1 MEHLEHWTGHRPLLA
16 GLWLVLFAV
25 AARLAMALPI
35 GTLAA
40 EPQPS
45 GRILSILT
53 EVLTPQGVREETAS
67 QKFSKRER
75 PPRTEKP
82 EPEVMPLSFEPTEA
96 DAIAIGGNADYSVD
110 SASLLTT
117 PLKLDK
123 TDGPTVLIVHTHTSE
138 AYTPTPDASYE
149 ATDPYRTA
157 DPEHNMLRVGAEVA
171 RVLEEQGIETVQDLA
186 VNDAPEYIG
195 AYERS
200 FDRIEAQLAEHPSIQ
215 VVLDIHR
222 DAVENA
228 EGEALRTS
236 ADIGGEACAQLM
248 LVVGTDQGG
257 LTHPNWQENL
267 SFALKLQT
275 LIERENPGICRHLSL
290 RRERFNQHFTPCSL
304 LVEVGSTG
312 DTQEEA
318 LAAARRFASS
328 LAELIRASQ

>member
-35 GTLAA
+35 GNLVL
-40 EPQPS
+40 EQQPS
-45 GRILSILT
+45 GGILTILT
-53 EVLTPQGVREETAS
+53 EVLAPQGVREETAS
-67 QKFSKRER
+67 QKFSQQER
-75 PPRTEKP
+75 PPRIIEP
-82 EPEVMPLSFEPTEA
+82 EPEKISLSFTPLEA
-96 DAIAIGGNADYSVD
+96 DAIAIGGNADNSVD

-117 PLKLDK
+117 PLKLEK

-138 AYTPTPDASYE
+138 AYTPTSDSSYE

-157 DPEHNMLRVGAEVA
+157 DPDYNMLRVGAEVA
-171 RVLEEQGIETVQDLA
+171 RVLKEQGIETVQDLA

-228 EGEALRTS
+228 EGEPLRTS
-236 ADIGGEACAQLM
+236 VEIDGEACAQLM

-275 LIERENPGICRHLSL
+275 LLERENPGLCRHLSL
-290 RRERFNQHFTPCSL
+290 RKERFNQHFTPCSL
-304 LVEVGSTG
+304 LVEVGSSGNTL
-312 DTQEEA
+312 DEA
-318 LAAARRFASS
+318 LVAARRLASS
-328 LAELIRASQ
+328 LAELIQASQ